1 MLERTNSLAES
12 LASLPGPERA
22 RILSKLS
29 PEEGEALLWRWDFWG
44 RPSQIPPSGDWAI
57 WLILAGR
64 GFGKTR
70 TGSEWIRSIV
80 CGSTPLG
87 GGKYKRIALVAE
99 TAADAR
105 DVLVEGESGIL
116 AVHPNGFRPAYEP
129 SKRRLTWPNGAIAT
143 LFNGTEPDQL
153 RGPQFDAAWID
164 ELAKYR
170 YAQETWDMLQFG
182 LRLGDDPRQVITTTP
197 RPIKTLK
204 DILVEPG
211 VVVTKGSTY
220 DNKANLAP
228 KFLAKIEAR
237 YAGTR
242 LGRQELDAE
251 ILDDAP
257 NALWS
262 RAKLDAKRMAKDA
275 KLPDMQRIVVAIDP
289 ASEGG
294 GDGDV
299 SGGAETGIVV
309 AGLGVDGR
317 GYVLD
322 DLTTAADP
330 NGWATRAIK
339 AYDDYDADVI
349 VAEKNQGGA
358 MVEAVIRS
366 AAATNDKGKTVRGKT
381 LPIILVHAS
390 RGKVTRAEPIA
401 ALYEQGRVSHVGAF
415 PALEDQMVVFTPF
428 GIEGGTTGDRVD
440 ALVWALTQLFPNI
453 IYHVDKPATAQVK
466 EDRWRR
472 AFNRQGGSSDNNWK
486 ER

>member
-1 MLERTNSLAES
+1 M
-12 LASLPGPERA
+12 
-22 RILSKLS
+22 
-29 PEEGEALLWRWDFWG
+29 LWRWDFWG
-44 RPSQIPPSGDWAI
+44 RPSQIPPVGDWAI

-70 TGSEWIRSIV
+70 TGSEWIRSIA
-80 CGSTPLG
+80 CGATPLS
-87 GGKYKRIALVAE
+87 GGKYRRIALVAE

-116 AVHPNGFRPAYEP
+116 AVHPPAFRPTYEP

-211 VVVTKGSTY
+211 IVVTKGSTY

-228 KFLAKIEAR
+228 KFLAKVEAR

-251 ILDDAP
+251 VLDDAP

-262 RAKLDAKRMAKDA
+262 RAKLDAKRLAKDT

-366 AAATNDKGKTVRGKT
+366 AAAVGDKGKTIRGKT
-381 LPIILVHAS
+381 LPVILVHAS

-486 ER
+486 VG

>member
-1 MLERTNSLAES
+1 MSSLAES
-12 LASLPGPERA
+12 LASLPEAKRA
-22 RILSKLS
+22 EVLAGFSNDIAD
-29 PEEGEALLWRWDFWG
+29 ELLWRWDFWA
-44 RPSQIPPSGDWAI
+44 RANQLPPEDDWAV

-70 TGSEWIRSIV
+70 TGAEWVRSIA
-80 CGSTPLG
+80 CGSTPLA
-87 GGKYKRIALVAE
+87 GGKAQRIALVAE

-116 AVHPNGFRPAYEP
+116 AVHPEAFRPQYEP

-197 RPIKTLK
+197 RPIALLK
-204 DILVEPG
+204 AILKEPG

-228 KFLAKIEAR
+228 KFLAKVEAR

-257 NALWS
+257 DALWR
-262 RAKLDAKRMAKDA
+262 RAKLDDHRLPKTA

-289 ASEGG
+289 ASEAG
-294 GDGDV
+294 GDGDI
-299 SGGAETGIVV
+299 SSGAETGIIV

-330 NGWATRAIK
+330 NGWAMRAVK

-366 AAATNDKGKTVRGKT
+366 AIHINSDKGKTVKGRA
-381 LPIILVHAS
+381 LPIELVHAS

-401 ALYEQGRVSHVGAF
+401 ALYEQGRISHVGAL
-415 PALEDQMVVFTPF
+415 PQLEDQMVVFTPF

-440 ALVWALTQLFPNI
+440 ACVWALSHLFPSI
-453 IYHVDKPATAQVK
+453 IYHSEKPAQTRLK

-472 AFNRQGGSSDNNWK
+472 AFSRQQGTSDNAWK
-486 ER
+486 EK

>member
-1 MLERTNSLAES
+1 M
-12 LASLPGPERA
+12 LASLPGAQRA
-22 RILSKLS
+22 KILSELS
-29 PEEGEALLWRWDFWG
+29 PEDGEALLWRWDFWG
-44 RPSQIPPSGDWAI
+44 RPSQIPPAGDWAV

-70 TGSEWIRSIV
+70 TGSEWIRSIA
-80 CGSTPLG
+80 CGATPLS
-87 GGKYKRIALVAE
+87 GGKYRRIALVAE

-116 AVHPNGFRPAYEP
+116 AVHPPAFRPTYEP

-211 VVVTKGSTY
+211 IVVTKGSTY

-228 KFLAKIEAR
+228 KFLAKVEAR

-251 ILDDAP
+251 VLDDAP

-262 RAKLDAKRMAKDA
+262 RAKLDAKRLAKDT

-366 AAATNDKGKTVRGKT
+366 AAAVGDKGKTIRGKT
-381 LPIILVHAS
+381 LPVILVHAS

-486 ER
+486 VG